1 MKGRRVEAARRAGIF
16 LPSAGKKSPRPV
28 VSLAKTTR
36 CARVTRR
43 STMKTKQLIAGI
55 SAATVLAM
63 VTPAYAG
70 LLGGGGGA
78 AGALG
83 GSLTSGIGGMSGQGA
98 FDGRGA
104 AGTSFDGFPARQAS
118 RATKPAASGAESAQ
132 RSGSMAKAVGGS
144 AAHEVDGSGA
154 TALGQA
160 SGRSSSTANAA
171 GQLSPRAASTAAS
184 TAGSAAGSASSPAAT
199 APAPAT
205 KVPSPTAAT
214 PSAPSS
220 VMTGAT
226 GAGGI
231 DAQHSRGDNSVA
243 VSGEASG
250 SASRT
255 E

>member
-1 MKGRRVEAARRAGIF
+1 
-16 LPSAGKKSPRPV
+16 
-28 VSLAKTTR
+28 
-36 CARVTRR
+36 
-43 STMKTKQLIAGI
+43 MKTKQLIAGI

-63 VTPAYAG
+63 GTPAYAG
-70 LLGGGGGA
+70 LLGGGAGA

-83 GSLTSGIGGMSGQGA
+83 GSMTSGIGGVSGQGA
-98 FDGRGA
+98 FDGHGA
-104 AGTSFDGFPARQAS
+104 ASTTFDRFPERQTS
-118 RATKPAASGAESAQ
+118 RAAKPAASGAESAQ
-132 RSGSMAKAVGGS
+132 RSGHMAEAVGGS

-171 GQLSPRAASTAAS
+171 GQLSPRAASA
-184 TAGSAAGSASSPAAT
+184 AGSTAGSASSPATT

-205 KVPSPTAAT
+205 KVPPPTAAS

-220 VMTGAT
+220 VMTSAT
-226 GAGGI
+226 GSGGI

-243 VSGEASG
+243 VSGGG
-250 SASRT
+250 SAGASRT

>member
-1 MKGRRVEAARRAGIF
+1 
-16 LPSAGKKSPRPV
+16 
-28 VSLAKTTR
+28 
-36 CARVTRR
+36 
-43 STMKTKQLIAGI
+43 MKTKQLIAGI

-63 VTPAYAG
+63 VTTAYAG
-70 LLGGGGGA
+70 PLGGGAGA

-83 GSLTSGIGGMSGQGA
+83 GSMTGGIGRMSGQSA

-104 AGTSFDGFPARQAS
+104 ASTSFDRFPERQTA

-132 RSGSMAKAVGGS
+132 RSGGMAKAVGGS
-144 AAHEVDGSGA
+144 AAHEVDGSAA

-160 SGRSSSTANAA
+160 
-171 GQLSPRAASTAAS
+171 
-184 TAGSAAGSASSPAAT
+184 

-205 KVPSPTAAT
+205 KVPSPTAAA
-214 PSAPSS
+214 PSAPPS
-220 VMTGAT
+220 VTTSAT

-243 VSGEASG
+243 VSGEG
-250 SASRT
+250 SAGASRT